1 MARSL
6 VSQVD
11 GEVEE
16 VEQGT
21 RGGVERPA
29 VTMTT
34 EVKRGAHHVDDEQEN
49 ANEDAAGD
57 VEMWRGRER

>member
-1 MARSL
+1 M
-6 VSQVD
+6 
-11 GEVEE
+11 EE